1 MNCPFCNTPV
11 DEHPANRCMDKWVA
25 VLVGWTPPQKT
36 WQELQGQKLS
46 VGKRMRLLAWHDA
59 EGSGHSECAPYS
71 TDIAAAMG
79 ALEGW
84 LAIHNRRVCE
94 IDWDGA
100 KGLWGVGLYL
110 SRDPARIP
118 EWCGD
123 AETLRLAI
131 CRAIIKAKENEHA
144 G

>member
-11 DEHPANRCMDKWVA
+11 DEHPANRCMDAWAAKSF
-25 VLVGWTPPQKT
+25 GWTKKVYDNEPNGA
-36 WQELQGQKLS
+36 WCWEGEHQGDGVRS
-46 VGKRMRLLAWHDA
+46 FVAFSDW
-59 EGSGHSECAPYS
+59 SPS

-94 IDWDGA
+94 IDWGGA

-118 EWCGD
+118 EWWGD